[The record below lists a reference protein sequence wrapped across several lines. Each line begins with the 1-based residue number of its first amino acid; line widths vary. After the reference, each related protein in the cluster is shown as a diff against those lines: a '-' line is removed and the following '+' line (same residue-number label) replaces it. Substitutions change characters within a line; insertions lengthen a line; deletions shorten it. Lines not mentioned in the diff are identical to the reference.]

1 MNFSGIF
8 ISRPVAT
15 TLLTIGIAFAGA
27 LAFLRLS
34 VAPLPQVEFPDIDD
48 PGIDVRS

>member
-1 MNFSGIF
+1 MNFSAIF

-15 TLLTIGIAFAGA
+15 TLLTIGIAFAGG

-34 VAPLPQVEFPDIDD
+34 VALTPSSYKIMLKTYKV
-48 PGIDVRS
+48 SASL